1 MWPMAEHPDTDP
13 AQPRVPSICLA
24 RHPLAGVTCTE
35 LAGHDGLHGTTTG
48 VRVTWTDPD
57 DEREAH

>member
-1 MWPMAEHPDTDP
+1 MAPELPDRHPD
-13 AQPRVPSICLA
+13 QPRVPSICLA

-35 LAGHDGLHGTTTG
+35 LAGHDGPHATTTG
-48 VRVTWTDPD
+48 VRVTWVDPP